1 MADLFFIASKTAGMA
16 ARAESWLLLGLL
28 ITLVAV
34 WRDKR
39 RLAHWAGFLTFA
51 ATLCL
56 TIWPLG
62 DLLLAPLEARYPV
75 APALSA
81 VDGIIVLGGAE
92 RTGAYRRW
100 GSPQFDDAG
109 ERVTAA
115 VVLAAR
121 YPKAKVIFS
130 GGVGAWVKG
139 KDGFGPATMTRQ
151 AWVDLG
157 VAPERIVLETASR
170 NTAENARL
178 TLAQIAP
185 APGQRFVLVTSA
197 FHMPRAMQSFARA
210 GWTNVTAWPVDFRS
224 GDLADGASWRLDE
237 HLSGLDIA
245 LKEYLGLLV
254 YQLTGR

>member
-28 ITLVAV
+28 VTLGAI

-39 RLAHWAGFLTFA
+39 RLAHWAGFATFA
-51 ATLCL
+51 ATLAL

-62 DLLLAPLEARYPV
+62 DLLLAPLEGRYPV
-75 APALSA
+75 APALDR

-100 GSPQFDDAG
+100 GTPQFDDAG
-109 ERVTAA
+109 ERVMAA
-115 VVLAAR
+115 VTLAAR
-121 YPKAKVIFS
+121 FPRAQLIFT
-130 GGVGAWVKG
+130 GGQGAWIKG
-139 KDGFGPATMTRQ
+139 KDGLGPSRMTRL
-151 AWVDLG
+151 AWTELG
-157 VAPERIVLETASR
+157 VASERIVLETASR

-178 TLAQIAP
+178 TLERIAP